1 MVRTQLEHVRTVEDV
16 VLLLQ
21 RCRRLIVITGAGI
34 SVNCGIPDFR
44 SPNGIYNTVD
54 CEALNIPSPELLF
67 DISYFRIDPIP
78 FYTFSRNFYNQPSLQ
93 PSKTHMFIANL
104 EKQKKLLRNYTQNID
119 GIEKLAGISKSI
131 ACHGTL
137 QEFRCVKCRKRGVA
151 PLIIENLIQHNSIPK
166 CTCSSYMKPEITFFG
181 ETFPKSMMKCMDRDI
196 GKCDAILVIGT
207 SLKVGGSVL
216 EILKKSDESIP
227 QILINKEAVHLSP
240 KISLGFDV
248 SLLGCC
254 DDIVAYLE
262 TQLGWREKDSKLAFE
277 CNEIDNR
284 VFRIAPS
291 EPPIPVLAEP
301 RETGVRTR
309 KRRRRT

>member
-1 MVRTQLEHVRTVEDV
+1 MVRTQLEHLRTVEDV

-78 FYTFSRNFYNQPSLQ
+78 FYTFSRNFYNLPGLQ

-104 EKQKKLLRNYTQNID
+104 EKRKKLLRNYTQNID
-119 GIEKLAGISKSI
+119 GIERLAGISKCVE
-131 ACHGTL
+131 CHGTL
-137 QEFRCVKCRKRGVA
+137 QEFRCVKCRKKGIA
-151 PLIIENLIQHNSIPK
+151 SDIIENLLQCSAVPK
-166 CTCSSYMKPEITFFG
+166 CSCSNYMKPEITFFG
-181 ETFPKSMMKCMDRDI
+181 EAFPKSMMKCMDRDVS
-196 GKCDAILVIGT
+196 KCDAILVIGT

-216 EILKKSDESIP
+216 EILKNADEAIP
-227 QILINKEAVHLSP
+227 QILINKEAVQLSP
-240 KISLGFDV
+240 KLSHGFDV

-254 DDIVAYLE
+254 DDIVSYLE
-262 TQLGWREKDSKLAFE
+262 TQLGWRDKDSTSAFN
-277 CNEIDNR
+277 CSAVSDR
-284 VFRIAPS
+284 VFRITPS
-291 EPPIPVLAEP
+291 EIPMTVPTELMKGA
-301 RETGVRTR
+301 R
-309 KRRRRT
+309 KRRRKS